1 MIMKSNPSGPLFLI
15 VACLIS
21 HASAA
26 TMMTI
31 TAGGG
36 VPSAEGWAVTTT
48 SGDPNRNGE
57 FSGDSGTNG
66 GGSGAGAGD
75 PAWALY
81 ANNAQTADATYTL
94 AGGAL
99 NIGQALGIDFDH
111 GIIGEPSNPFGS
123 VGVVFSSGGVEA
135 LAVTISAGAPAYVLT
150 DSGGSFSTGFPSTFD
165 GLNINVAITASGE
178 YDLNLGGASFAG
190 TLANSTS
197 SIDTIRVFNFSA
209 GGGGDRNVFFNNL
222 TVVPE
227 PSSALLGSIALLGL
241 LRRRR

>member
-1 MIMKSNPSGPLFLI
+1 MNMKNNLSAPSFLI
-15 VACLIS
+15 LACLIS

-26 TMMTI
+26 SLVTI

-36 VPSAEGWAVTTT
+36 APSTEGWAVTTT
-48 SGDPNRNGE
+48 SGDSSQNGE
-57 FSGDSGTNG
+57 FSGDSGSNG
-66 GGSGAGAGD
+66 DGSGAGAGS

-81 ANNAQTADATYTL
+81 ANSLQTADATYTL

-99 NIGQALGIDFDH
+99 DIGQALGIDFDN
-111 GIIGEPSNPFGS
+111 GFIDAPGS

-135 LAVTISAGAPAYVLT
+135 LAVTFAAGSPTYTLT
-150 DSGGSFSTGFPSTFD
+150 DSTGSFSSGLPFTDD
-165 GLNINVAITASGE
+165 GVTINVAITASGA
-178 YDLNLGGASFAG
+178 YDLNLGGANFVG
-190 TLANSTS
+190 TLANSTT
-197 SIDTIRVFNFSA
+197 SIDAVRVFNFSA
-209 GGGGDRNVFFNNL
+209 GGGGERNVFFNNL